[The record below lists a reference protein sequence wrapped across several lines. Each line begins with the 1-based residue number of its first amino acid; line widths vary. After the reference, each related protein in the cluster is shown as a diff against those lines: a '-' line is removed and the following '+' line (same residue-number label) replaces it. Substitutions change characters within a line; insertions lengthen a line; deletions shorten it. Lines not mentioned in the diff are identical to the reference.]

1 MQDCPVIIHCICY
14 SVYRDLRVI
23 NKIAD
28 QLARAQQINPWA
40 DPATPYSLDNY
51 GVGLL
56 GGATARRGNTPFWFI
71 VRDAISRVQIVY
83 ILLRTPLRAV
93 RPGGNNP
100 SVPLEPF
107 FHSELFFFFFQ
118 CQILRMF
125 GLDPDQSDPWLLQ
138 KKRKRFQ
145 HGKFKKKIAMQF
157 RAKAKEMKLAVHMET
172 KWAIYYGN

>member
-93 RPGGNNP
+93 RPGGTNP

-107 FHSELFFFFFQ
+107 FHSELFFFFSV
-118 CQILRMF
+118 
-125 GLDPDQSDPWLLQ
+125 SDSSNVRIGPRPVRPMVTA
-138 KKRKRFQ
+138 KKEE
-145 HGKFKKKIAMQF
+145 KISTW
-157 RAKAKEMKLAVHMET
+157 K
-172 KWAIYYGN
+172 I